1 MDHLFGKRSGLTI
14 GAHVIIFFIAC
25 FIFSLAVAAF
35 AQEIRENDP
44 SVVLK
49 QDPTNKQG
57 STDLMTGQSKDFW
70 DRLDLLKSN
79 SRSERPE
86 EGNRIR
92 TFSLYPQSFSAAKP
106 EPLQT
111 TPPRS
116 YLLSLDDRGK
126 ENAYVG
132 LANIDTEEKM
142 ERVYQRNLNTE
153 LLLGYQWGGFGSILF
168 GRALQFEREGEN
180 VGRLTD
186 MGWRIKFM
194 KTF

>member
-1 MDHLFGKRSGLTI
+1 MNGLHAILFFT
-14 GAHVIIFFIAC
+14 AC
-25 FIFSLAVAAF
+25 FIFSFVIVAF
-35 AQEIRENDP
+35 AQETQQSGI
-44 SVVLK
+44 SAVLK
-49 QDPTNKQG
+49 QDPTKKDG
-57 STDLMTGQSKDFW
+57 STETVMGQPRGLLDSLDFLNL
-70 DRLDLLKSN
+70 RASN
-79 SRSERPE
+79 EHPDE
-86 EGNRIR
+86 DRIR
-92 TFSLYPQSFSAAKP
+92 IVSLYPQSLSAAKP
-106 EPLQT
+106 EAYQT
-111 TPPRS
+111 APPRS
-116 YLLSLDDRGK
+116 YFFSLDDRGK

-186 MGWRIKFM
+186 MGWRIKFI